1 MPERA
6 CCSRWSSPAR
16 LILTALVITGP
27 ALTAPQLRAAQPEPE
42 VVPILDVVDR
52 FMRAI
57 STNDVTALA
66 SLTLEGT
73 TTTVEAPS
81 PEGGTRLTRRTL
93 EPQRYAKGA
102 FREQYWDP
110 VVHVRG
116 RLAVVWTPYEFWLNG
131 KTSHCG
137 IDVFHMVRQDDGWRI
152 AHIMWTV
159 EHDACPALRPADAAR
174 IRPAL

>member
-6 CCSRWSSPAR
+6 CRSRRPSLAR
-16 LILTALVITGP
+16 VVLAGLVFVLPVLTAVP
-27 ALTAPQLRAAQPEPE
+27 LRAAQPEPD
-42 VVPILDVVDR
+42 VVAVLDVVDR

-57 STNDVTALA
+57 STNDTTALA
-66 SLTLEGT
+66 SITLEGT
-73 TTTVEAPS
+73 TTTVESPN

-93 EPQRYAKGA
+93 DPQRYATGA

-110 VVHVRG
+110 IVHVRG

-152 AHIMWTV
+152 AHVMWTV
-159 EHDACPALRPADAAR
+159 EPDACPALRPADPSG
-174 IRPAL
+174 IRPVL